1 VLVQVGY
8 TFYYFYPL
16 MHYTAPEPAALPV
29 PVSVI
34 ISAHN
39 EYFNLQQ
46 LLPTLLDQDYPVF
59 EVVIVNDR
67 STDETADLLQQWQAG
82 YSQIRIVT
90 VYDTPAGFNPKKY
103 ALTLGIRVAQYE
115 HLLLTDADC
124 NPLTNKWI
132 EAMQAGFASGADII
146 LGYSPYLKLPGFLN
160 NLIRY
165 ETLLTA
171 IQYLSF
177 SLKNNAYMAVGRNV
191 AYTKKC
197 FYKTKGFASHIKLLG
212 GDDDLFVQNAV
223 AYSSPAIAISRNAQ
237 TVSIPKQTYS
247 EWITQKR
254 RHLRVGLQYKWSDR
268 LRIGTF
274 MLSNIIF
281 YIITLVMLLLQ
292 QYLWLLGI
300 LFFVRGIAL
309 LTAYAHIARKLNE
322 KLSVIGMV
330 FLDAAYFLHYLFLGV
345 SVVLFKKVKWK

>member
-1 VLVQVGY
+1 
-8 TFYYFYPL
+8 
-16 MHYTAPEPAALPV
+16 
-29 PVSVI
+29 
-34 ISAHN
+34 
-39 EYFNLQQ
+39 LQQ
-46 LLPTLLDQDYPVF
+46 LLPALLAQEYPVF

-67 STDETADLLQQWQAG
+67 STDETADLLRQWQAA
-82 YSQIRIVT
+82 YPQIRIVT

-103 ALTLGIRVAQYE
+103 ALTLGIRVARYE
-115 HLLLTDADC
+115 YLLLTDADC
-124 NPLTNKWI
+124 KPLTNSWI
-132 EAMQAGFASGADII
+132 AAMQAGFSDGAEII

-197 FYKTKGFASHIKLLG
+197 FYQTKGFASHIKYLG
-212 GDDDLFVQNAV
+212 GDDDLFVQDAV
-223 AYSSPAIAISRNAQ
+223 THSSPAIAISKNAQ

-281 YIITLVMLLLQ
+281 YIISLVMLLLQ

-300 LFFVRGIAL
+300 LFFVRGIVL
-309 LTAYAHIARKLNE
+309 LTAYVRIARKLNE
-322 KLSVIGMV
+322 KLSVIGIV
-330 FLDAAYFLHYLFLGV
+330 VLDAAYFLHYLFLGV
-345 SVVLFKKVKWK
+345 SVVLFKKVRWK